1 MLDKSLKKNSRALQM
16 SYLEEVLHT
25 LRIVTVA
32 LSADSLHFFDLT
44 SFTGSLDVFEVNL
57 WILAEVH
64 NGAQE
69 VEQTCRA
76 NYHILCLTSDSFP

>member
-1 MLDKSLKKNSRALQM
+1 MLESLRRNSRALQV

-32 LSADSLHFFDLT
+32 LSTDSLHFFDLT

-57 WILAEVH
+57 WILTEVH

-69 VEQTCRA
+69 VEQTCRV
-76 NYHILCLTSDSFP
+76 NDRTY